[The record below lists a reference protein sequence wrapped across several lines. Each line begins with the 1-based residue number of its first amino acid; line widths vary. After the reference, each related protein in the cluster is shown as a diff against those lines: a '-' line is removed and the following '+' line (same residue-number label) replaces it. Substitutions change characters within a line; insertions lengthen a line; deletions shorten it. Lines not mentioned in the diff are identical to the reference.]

1 MDMKRSN
8 IILIGMPGAGKSTV
22 GVLLAKAL
30 KKPFIDTDL
39 LIQQR
44 ENSFLQEIINNRGI
58 SEFIKV
64 EEEVVLGLNVADH
77 IIATGGSV
85 IYSDVSIAH
94 LKSTGVIV
102 FLNLKLYQLENRLK
116 NIHTR
121 GIAMK
126 NGQSVTDLYTERQ
139 PLYIKYAEIEIDCSH
154 KHIETIVSEIIIK
167 TGIYMSDLK

>member
-1 MDMKRSN
+1 MKKTN

-44 ENSFLQEIINNRGI
+44 ENSFLQEIINGRGI
-58 SEFIKV
+58 DEFIRI
-64 EEEVVLGLNVADH
+64 EEEVVLGIDAADH

-85 IYSDVSIAH
+85 IYSENSIRH
-94 LKSTGVIV
+94 LKSIGVMV
-102 FLNLKLYQLENRLK
+102 FLNLKLYQLEKRLK
-116 NIHTR
+116 NISTR

-126 NGQSVTDLYTERQ
+126 SGQTISGLYSERQ
-139 PLYIKYAEIEIDCSH
+139 PLYKKHSEIEIDCSR
-154 KHIETIVSEIIIK
+154 KHIETIVSEIINK
-167 TGIYMSDLK
+167 TGILMSDKK

>member
-1 MDMKRSN
+1 MKRSN

-58 SEFIKV
+58 NEFIKV
-64 EEEVVLGLNVADH
+64 EEEVVLGLNVTDH
-77 IIATGGSV
+77 VIATGGSV

-94 LKSTGVIV
+94 LQSTGVMV
-102 FLNLKLYQLENRLK
+102 FLNLKLYQLERRLK
-116 NIHTR
+116 NINTR

-126 NGQSVTDLYTERQ
+126 SGQSIIDLYTERQ
-139 PLYIKYAEIEIDCSH
+139 PLYEKFAEIEIDCSH
-154 KHIETIVSEIIIK
+154 KHIETIISEIIIK
-167 TGIYMSDLK
+167 TDIYTSDLK